1 MAGILRMN
9 SERARNFFPR
19 LTRVGKL
26 SRSFRDGSVGLVMNG
41 WMVRLEFARGQVGE
55 CGRSV

>member
-1 MAGILRMN
+1 MN